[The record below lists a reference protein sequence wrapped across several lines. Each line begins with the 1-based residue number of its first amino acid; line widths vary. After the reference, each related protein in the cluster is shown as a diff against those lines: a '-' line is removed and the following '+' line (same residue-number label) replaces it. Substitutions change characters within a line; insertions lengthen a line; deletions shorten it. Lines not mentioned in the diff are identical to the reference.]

1 MSVKDNSTQGT
12 LSESIEEYLELIYK
26 LGKKGQQVKTSKI
39 SENLNIAPAS
49 VTQMLKKLDAM
60 GYVNYSPYKGAIL
73 TEKGL
78 KEAKSVTRKHRLL
91 EKFLHDILKIKKEKV
106 HDQACEMEH
115 TLSDDAER
123 ALCHLLDQP
132 DQCPDDEELIPA
144 CNFKFTTCEECKER
158 RNEEVD
164 EVGNRNENLV
174 SIADLNEQDTGKV
187 SFIRGDYKVIRRL
200 MDMGITIGATISIMK
215 IAPFKGPVEV
225 AVRGSKLALGR
236 DIANNVF
243 VEQLNEDTNNT
254 GAATHGK

>member
-1 MSVKDNSTQGT
+1 MSANDASKNKN
-12 LSESIEEYLELIYK
+12 LSESIEEYLELLYK
-26 LGKKGQQVKTSKI
+26 IGDGSQLVKTSKI

-49 VTQMLKKLDAM
+49 ATQMLKKLDGL
-60 GYVNYSPYKGAIL
+60 GYVNYSPYKGAFL

-78 KEAKSVTRKHRLL
+78 KKAKSITRKHRLL
-91 EKFLHDILKIKKEKV
+91 EKFLYDVLKIKKEKV

-123 ALCHLLDQP
+123 ALCHLLEQP
-132 DQCPDDEELIPA
+132 AQCPDEEVIPA

-158 RNEEVD
+158 KNEEVD
-164 EVGNRNENLV
+164 EVGNRNENLI
-174 SIADLNEQDTGKV
+174 SISDLREHETGKV

-200 MDMGITIGATISIMK
+200 MDMGITIGATISVMN
-215 IAPFKGPVEV
+215 IAPLKGPVEI

-243 VEQLNEDTNNT
+243 VEQVNEDSNNT
-254 GAATHGK
+254 GAASHGK